1 MTKTD
6 RDKRLREIAAELK
19 RIRDIPI
26 RELSASASPDAHD
39 DALHR
44 LIMARNMLRAIPS
57 THSEQETDNG

>member
-26 RELSASASPDAHD
+26 RELLPANNPDSHD
-39 DALHR
+39 DALHK
-44 LIMARNMLRAIPS
+44 LIMARNFLRDIKTPG
-57 THSEQETDNG
+57 QQ